1 MIHVFLLIIFFVG
14 QEEVKSTMSTS
25 PSISFFSYREISGEL
40 LKTGINDLYSNLCI
54 FSSQYN
60 VDIPKAVLIFLPIV
74 FSQARR
80 SAAALDLLGAGSFRF
95 DPQLRGL
102 FPEENWDQ
110 LFSSCFEACKLAI
123 TAKGDNPTI
132 PEPGDEIGSSSRGR
146 GLNTKSRRK
155 KRQLKLSKS

>member
-1 MIHVFLLIIFFVG
+1 
-14 QEEVKSTMSTS
+14 MSTS

-54 FSSQYN
+54 FSSQYS

-95 DPQLRGL
+95 DPQLRLRGG
-102 FPEENWDQ
+102 FQKENWDQ

-123 TAKGDNPTI
+123 TAEGDNPTI
-132 PEPGDEIGSSSRGR
+132 PEPGAEIGSSSRGR

-155 KRQLKLSKS
+155 KRQLKSSKS